1 VATRL
6 IQTCVLVG
14 ELPKLEKNR
23 ICPLRVRLRKGLTLR
38 TVVIIREIGIIS
50 GLVTVGI
57 TDVVSPSGLPRY
69 HRDTQVIPNFLDF
82 KNWYHRWAGI
92 TTPYHVFYIEYDNYY
107 ITTVVR
113 NTTSTRSIIL
123 TRECMSEFALS
134 GMYLE
139 KAQELLTVQ
148 KMI

>member
-1 VATRL
+1 MRVIL
-6 IQTCVLVG
+6 QF
-14 ELPKLEKNR
+14 
-23 ICPLRVRLRKGLTLR
+23 PLRA
-38 TVVIIREIGIIS
+38 VVIIRKIGIIS

-57 TDVVSPSGLPRY
+57 TDVVSPSRLPRY

-82 KNWYHRWAGI
+82 KNWYHQWAGI

-107 ITTVVR
+107 STTVVR
-113 NTTSTRSIIL
+113 NTTSRRSIIL

-134 GMYLE
+134 GMYLK
-139 KAQELLTVQ
+139 KAHELLTVQ